1 MGQVANLGQNQMGYF
16 SLSTSTKSALV
27 FDRIDISQSD
37 LHWGLLKNN
46 IYQNL
51 TLGSQSCQCS
61 CLQHVRKRAYAE
73 KYQCFASMTEHISQG
88 IADIWTKP

>member
-1 MGQVANLGQNQMGYF
+1 MDQVANLGQNEMGYI

-51 TLGSQSCQCS
+51 TLGSQSCQRS
-61 CLQHVRKRAYAE
+61 CTQHARKRAYAE
-73 KYQCFASMTEHISQG
+73 KYQCFASMTEHILLG
-88 IADIWTKP
+88 IPDIWTKH